1 MKFNENL
8 KYYMESR
15 GIQTKE
21 LSAKTG
27 IKIDTI
33 NSYLKTNGSLPNI
46 ENAFKLAQTLDIT
59 MEELTEG
66 SIVPKKHAPIEIKI
80 PKELEE
86 IQDIANMLTKFS
98 QKDIAIIYNLV
109 TSLHQKY
116 IK

>member
-21 LSAKTG
+21 LSAKTR

-46 ENAFKLAQTLDIT
+46 ENAFKLAQTLDIS
-59 MEELTEG
+59 MEELAEG
-66 SIVPKKHAPIEIKI
+66 SIVSKKHAPIEIKI

-86 IQDIANMLTKFS
+86 IQNIANMLTKFS